1 MEYNIKLKEDEWN
14 YILNA
19 LQFFED
25 KNLKATR
32 EMLKE
37 AKYQPFKELFV
48 SEEFFKQ
55 YVKDQLKQLNNTIE
69 EIENIYDKIVDKM
82 EED

>member
-37 AKYQPFKELFV
+37 AKYKPFKELFV

-69 EIENIYDKIVDKM
+69 EIENIYVKIVDKM

>member
-1 MEYNIKLKEDEWN
+1 MEYTIKLKENECN

-32 EMLKE
+32 EILKE
-37 AKYQPFKELFV
+37 AKYQPFKGLFV
-48 SEEFFKQ
+48 SEKFF
-55 YVKDQLKQLNNTIE
+55 
-69 EIENIYDKIVDKM
+69 
-82 EED
+82 

>member
-1 MEYNIKLKEDEWN
+1 MKYNIKLTENECN

-32 EMLKE
+32 KTLKE
-37 AKYQPFKELFV
+37 SKYQPFKELFV

-55 YVKDQLKQLNNTIE
+55 YVKNQLKELNNNIQ
-69 EIENIYDKIVDKM
+69 EIQNIYDKIVTNM